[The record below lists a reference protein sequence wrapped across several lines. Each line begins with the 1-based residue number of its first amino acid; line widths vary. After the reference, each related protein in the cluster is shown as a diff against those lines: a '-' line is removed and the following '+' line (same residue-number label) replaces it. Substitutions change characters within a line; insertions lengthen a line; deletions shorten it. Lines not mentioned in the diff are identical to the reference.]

1 VNEIAEDLF
10 KAGKIKDKHEDAPL
24 ETRLTLLE
32 EQFPSAS
39 ILLHKRGFLP
49 KEFQA
54 LWTDPRLMSVARQ
67 LLGGAVVVHILI
79 LLLNWKCCL
88 LGFFNIRFLCVHSSM
103 VILFA

>member
-24 ETRLTLLE
+24 ATRLTLIE

-39 ILLHKRGFLP
+39 ILLHKRGVLP
-49 KEFQA
+49 QEFQA

-67 LLGGAVVVHILI
+67 LLGGAMIVCVLF
-79 LLLNWKCCL
+79 L
-88 LGFFNIRFLCVHSSM
+88 FFH
-103 VILFA
+103 